1 MTDTGTTHGPVGS
14 HTDLLAAYSLDELRE
29 RHSAKWREYPPEV
42 LPVWVAEMDTPLA
55 EPIKA
60 ALVEAI
66 GRGDTGYAVAGGLP
80 EAFAGFSARKFGW
93 RPDPTGIRLVPD
105 VMAGIVE
112 VLHLVTEPGDR
123 VVINTPAYPPYFY
136 WLPRIGRQA
145 VLNPLSLTA
154 RGFRL
159 DLDALERE
167 FAAGAAAYLLCNP
180 HNPTGLVFGEDD
192 LMAVARLAER
202 YGVRVVADE
211 IHAPLVYPGARHVPF
226 GSLDAPA
233 AARSIMLVS
242 ASKAW
247 NLAGLKAALAVPGAE
262 ARSDV
267 TAIDVEVSESAG
279 LLGVIASE
287 VAFTAGEPWL
297 DELMAGL
304 TANRALLG
312 ELLAEHLPEVVYQP
326 PQATYLA
333 WLDFRALGL
342 GDDPAEW
349 FLRRG
354 GVALYPGPKFGT
366 PGCGFARFNFATSPD
381 RVSAAVRQMAA
392 SSHRQGARGMIRAL
406 DAL

>member
-1 MTDTGTTHGPVGS
+1 LTNIGTGNGGGHAGP
-14 HTDLLAAYSLDELRE
+14 LAAYSLDELRE
-29 RHSAKWREYPPEV
+29 RHSAKWREYPPDV

-55 EPIKA
+55 EPIAA
-60 ALVEAI
+60 ALAEAI
-66 GRGDTGYAVAGGLP
+66 GRGDTGYAIAGGLP
-80 EAFAGFSARKFGW
+80 EAFAGFAARRLGW
-93 RPDPTGIRLVPD
+93 HADPAGMRLVPD

-123 VVINTPAYPPYFY
+123 VVVDTPAYPPYFY
-136 WLPRIGRQA
+136 WLPRIGRQ
-145 VLNPLSLTA
+145 VVQNPLALTA

-159 DLDALERE
+159 DLEALERH
-167 FAAGAAAYLLCNP
+167 FAAGAAAYLLCSP
-180 HNPTGLVFGEDD
+180 HNPTGLVYGEDE
-192 LMAVARLAER
+192 LLAVARLADR

-211 IHAPLVYPGARHVPF
+211 IHAPLVYPGARHIPF
-226 GSLDAPA
+226 GSLDTTAS
-233 AARSIMLVS
+233 ARSITLVS

-247 NLAGLKAALAVPGAE
+247 NLAGLKAALAVPGDE
-262 ARSDV
+262 ARADL
-267 TAIDVEVSESAG
+267 AIDPEVSESAG

-312 ELLAEHLPEVVYQP
+312 ELLAEHLPEAGYQP

-354 GVALYPGPKFGT
+354 GVALFPGEKFGR
-366 PGCGFARFNFATSPD
+366 PGCGFARFNFATGPERIAD
-381 RVSAAVRQMAA
+381 AVRQMAA
-392 SSHRQGARGMIRAL
+392 SLHGRPRAGMTRAL